1 MKKSNLK
8 IISLVLVFLM
18 VFCTIPTTAV
28 GVQDNYYDVSKSF
41 GEMENIIPE
50 PEIVPNPDYVQ
61 GENTGEIVEI
71 IDRREENVKH
81 FRLEDGSARAI
92 VYSYAVHRKD
102 ENGVWQD
109 IDNRLFKNQNGYYST
124 SENRVSFAGN
134 ANDKSLFTLKE
145 NGYVISMGLVTS
157 EESIKSNEVL
167 LNKSLPLD
175 EQLLSESKK
184 ITADEKL
191 EKLSKI
197 DNKTNILYKR
207 VANGV
212 DLSYTLQANEIKE
225 YIVVNSPQNEYVY
238 NFTLQLDGLVAQ
250 LMENGSVVLY
260 DELTKEDEYYIPAP
274 YMFDAKGERSTDVHY
289 KLNDLD
295 NGQYTLTVIADTDWV
310 NNNSRVFPVMIDPT
324 LQQKILYDTYIN
336 SSEPGTNYGTSSE
349 LWVSSSK
356 ISYIRANLTSIPSGS
371 EINFATFNAAYYYY
385 SHITDGTLNVGVYQV
400 EKSWTE
406 RGLTWNSASQYSNQG
421 ISTTRLSYRTLRGDA
436 GAYQSSPKWQ
446 SFVITDA
453 VNSWFNGSPNHGV
466 ALKRESGTNGSVIIC
481 SYEFGIDYRPYF
493 IIFYKEPVI
502 TQGVYR
508 LKNAYNGLYLT
519 TGGTSYKTGAPI
531 QQSASKGSNDL
542 TQLFKITYIQDYSN
556 DRYYDIRPMTNSA
569 LGLYAPLASS
579 STHTVTANSMA
590 TTDGWYDIPQTQR
603 WTIQTNASGGYV
615 TLLNAFSD
623 NGGYLA
629 TPSNSTNG
637 AAISTTTTLSANCR
651 WILERYTGEKIDSVK
666 MTSFKSSVEC
676 GQSFTYT
683 AYMYDDQIGVNGPVT
698 YRVGNN
704 DYSATDKA
712 AINETT
718 GELTALKCGA
728 IKIGVTYSGAPW
740 IWWWKIN
747 ITPIYSYK
755 VVHYY
760 DEGYNIRF
768 ANASQNI
775 KSYQDICSAVF
786 LYIFSIDV
794 ETDIINYSSCADNCK
809 GIVAIGNLTNSCT
822 HSVSHLSTGA
832 LRTHI
837 ISQYGN
843 GSNILTRVVWSGHL
857 LDNNPSSNSSSY
869 SHTVVMTIRH
879 TTDENHNN
887 RSDAVIRYQ
896 SIFTLLHETSHQLGA
911 PDHYCYGN
919 NSNGPTNPCNN
930 PTGDCWRCN
939 NALSEPPNCVMTY
952 RNDKIEEKLQ
962 NGTLNDLYCSQC
974 TGTGSKSIPNHLANH
989 H

>member
-1 MKKSNLK
+1 MKTMKKSNLK

-28 GVQDNYYDVSKSF
+28 GMQDNYYDVSKSF
-41 GEMENIIPE
+41 DEMENIIPE

-61 GENTGEIVEI
+61 GENTGEVVEI

-167 LNKSLPLD
+167 LNNSLPRD
-175 EQLLSESKK
+175 EQLLSASKK

-349 LWVSSSK
+349 LLVSSSK

-406 RGLTWNSASQYSNQG
+406 TGLTWNSASQYSNQG

-446 SFVITDA
+446 DFLITDA
-453 VNSWFNGSPNHGV
+453 VNSWFNGSPNYGL

-502 TQGVYR
+502 NEGVYR
-508 LKNAYNGLYLT
+508 LKNVYNGLYLT
-519 TGGTSYKTGAPI
+519 TGGTSYLTGAPI
-531 QQSASKGSNDL
+531 QQNALKDGNDI

-556 DRYYDIRPMTNSA
+556 ERYYDIRPMTNSA

-590 TTDGWYDIPQTQR
+590 TTDGWFDIPQTQR
-603 WTIQTNASGGYV
+603 WTIQTNASEGYV

-623 NGGYLA
+623 NGGYLV

-637 AAISTTTTLSANCR
+637 AAITTTTTLGTNCR
-651 WILERYTGEKIDSVK
+651 WILERYTGEKLDSVG
-666 MTSFKSSVEC
+666 MTSYKSSVER
-676 GQSFTYT
+676 GQSFTYA
-683 AYMYDDQIGVNGPVT
+683 AYMYDDRIGVNGPVT

-712 AINETT
+712 TIDPNT
-718 GELTALKCGA
+718 GELTAFKSGA
-728 IKIGVTYSGAPW
+728 IKVGVTYSNAPW
-740 IWWWKIN
+740 IWWYSIR
-747 ITPIYSYK
+747 ITPYYGCKPYNNISSVNDSNYSNMNCHGYALWSTK
-755 VVHYY
+755 NLYSNLWFLISSTQLNQMQNSNQFLEIVQPQFETWLDDNIGSDKWENVTNNGGINATLSNNQWLVVMRVGFHPEFAGTNYWFDY
-760 DEGYNIRF
+760 HFWYRTDSGEWVNKHGYNSYSQRLGTDLPT
-768 ANASQNI
+768 NDASI
-775 KSYQDICSAVF
+775 GW
-786 LYIFSIDV
+786 
-794 ETDIINYSSCADNCK
+794 NCN
-809 GIVAIGNLTNSCT
+809 V
-822 HSVSHLSTGA
+822 
-832 LRTHI
+832 
-837 ISQYGN
+837 SQY
-843 GSNILTRVVWSGHL
+843 
-857 LDNNPSSNSSSY
+857 Y
-869 SHTVVMTIRH
+869 
-879 TTDENHNN
+879 
-887 RSDAVIRYQ
+887 
-896 SIFTLLHETSHQLGA
+896 
-911 PDHYCYGN
+911 
-919 NSNGPTNPCNN
+919 NSN
-930 PTGDCWRCN
+930 
-939 NALSEPPNCVMTY
+939 LVYY
-952 RNDKIEEKLQ
+952 RITE
-962 NGTLNDLYCSQC
+962 
-974 TGTGSKSIPNHLANH
+974 
-989 H
+989 

>member
-1 MKKSNLK
+1 
-8 IISLVLVFLM
+8 
-18 VFCTIPTTAV
+18 
-28 GVQDNYYDVSKSF
+28 
-41 GEMENIIPE
+41 
-50 PEIVPNPDYVQ
+50 
-61 GENTGEIVEI
+61 
-71 IDRREENVKH
+71 
-81 FRLEDGSARAI
+81 
-92 VYSYAVHRKD
+92 
-102 ENGVWQD
+102 
-109 IDNRLFKNQNGYYST
+109 
-124 SENRVSFAGN
+124 
-134 ANDKSLFTLKE
+134 
-145 NGYVISMGLVTS
+145 
-157 EESIKSNEVL
+157 
-167 LNKSLPLD
+167 
-175 EQLLSESKK
+175 
-184 ITADEKL
+184 
-191 EKLSKI
+191 
-197 DNKTNILYKR
+197 
-207 VANGV
+207 
-212 DLSYTLQANEIKE
+212 
-225 YIVVNSPQNEYVY
+225 
-238 NFTLQLDGLVAQ
+238 
-250 LMENGSVVLY
+250 MENGSVVLY

-274 YMFDAKGERSTDVHY
+274 YMFDAKGERSTYVHY

-371 EINFATFNAAYYYY
+371 EINFATFNAAYYYH
-385 SHITDGTLNVGVYQV
+385 SHITDGTLDVGVYQV

-406 RGLTWNSASQYSNQG
+406 TGLTWNSASQYSNQG

-637 AAISTTTTLSANCR
+637 AAISTTTTLSTNCR

-712 AINETT
+712 TIDSNT
-718 GELTALKCGA
+718 GELTALDGGV
-728 IKIGVTYSGAPW
+728 IKVGVTYTNAPW
-740 IWWWKIN
+740 IWWW
-747 ITPIYSYK
+747 TVTVDGYASADSAALAFATEIYATSLYIRHEYSTEIYK
-755 VVHYY
+755 VTKNGKTLYY
-760 DEGYNIRF
+760 YTEP
-768 ANASQNI
+768 AA
-775 KSYQDICSAVF
+775 
-786 LYIFSIDV
+786 
-794 ETDIINYSSCADNCK
+794 
-809 GIVAIGNLTNSCT
+809 
-822 HSVSHLSTGA
+822 
-832 LRTHI
+832 
-837 ISQYGN
+837 
-843 GSNILTRVVWSGHL
+843 GSPH
-857 LDNNPSSNSSSY
+857 SSSGIDMGRVPSYGTAVAY
-869 SHTVVMTIRH
+869 SHTHPNSNSFSSSDISFANYYQIDAYFNGPNLSVQKYDYSTGQHPIPIATI
-879 TTDENHNN
+879 TPTPLTDEQKQALQTEFYD
-887 RSDAVIRYQ
+887 SW
-896 SIFTLLHETSHQLGA
+896 
-911 PDHYCYGN
+911 YGHIVN
-919 NSNGPTNPCNN
+919 GSCSNGFGCGNMTWPTP
-930 PTGDCWRCN
+930 
-939 NALSEPPNCVMTY
+939 
-952 RNDKIEEKLQ
+952 
-962 NGTLNDLYCSQC
+962 
-974 TGTGSKSIPNHLANH
+974 
-989 H
+989 

>member
-8 IISLVLVFLM
+8 IISLVLIFLM

-167 LNKSLPLD
+167 LNNSLPRD
-175 EQLLSESKK
+175 EQLLSASKK

-637 AAISTTTTLSANCR
+637 AAISTTTTLSTNCR

-676 GQSFTYT
+676 GQSFTYV

-698 YRVGNN
+698 YSVTNTDDSTTN
-704 DYSATDKA
+704 KAT
-712 AINETT
+712 INSTT
-718 GELTALKCGA
+718 GELTALKPGK
-728 IKIGVTYSGAPW
+728 IKLKVTYSSAPW
-740 IWWWKIN
+740 IWIWVIDLIRMPNADAQNKTMWCWNACSKMVGEHNGQSGALNTGATVLTIQSNVHSYGGKLFYGENSNSQLTVDSGQHQIN
-747 ITPIYSYK
+747 VYIHGDDGNHSGNNKNKEDALQFASLNTMTIGTWGNRSLSIAQIDLMNNELTSGRWVIGNVFTNTGWSGHS
-755 VVHYY
+755 VV
-760 DEGYNIRF
+760 
-768 ANASQNI
+768 I
-775 KSYQDICSAVF
+775 KSYNTTTEIYTFWDPW
-786 LYIFSIDV
+786 
-794 ETDIINYSSCADNCK
+794 TDSEGYF
-809 GIVAIGNLTNSCT
+809 T
-822 HSVSHLSTGA
+822 
-832 LRTHI
+832 RT
-837 ISQYGN
+837 Q
-843 GSNILTRVVWSGHL
+843 LF
-857 LDNNPSSNSSSY
+857 NNTIHTVSSNSD
-869 SHTVVMTIRH
+869 R
-879 TTDENHNN
+879 
-887 RSDAVIRYQ
+887 
-896 SIFTLLHETSHQLGA
+896 TLAWVQ
-911 PDHYCYGN
+911 YC
-919 NSNGPTNPCNN
+919 
-930 PTGDCWRCN
+930 R
-939 NALSEPPNCVMTY
+939 
-952 RNDKIEEKLQ
+952 
-962 NGTLNDLYCSQC
+962 
-974 TGTGSKSIPNHLANH
+974 
-989 H
+989 